1 MKGRMG
7 RIDDDGTF
15 FKCGEI
21 KGVTPGIGW
30 ELSGGGGVVP
40 TPFDLIAHGS

>member
-1 MKGRMG
+1 M
-7 RIDDDGTF
+7 DDDGTF

-21 KGVTPGIGW
+21 KGVTPGIGLKLL
-30 ELSGGGGVVP
+30 LSGGGGVVP